1 MFQDPLA
8 CGGLGPV
15 MVRVP
20 AGYFMM
26 GDMQG
31 HGSVDEKPVHEVKIA
46 KPFAIGVVE
55 VTVKEFSAFIS
66 NTGFVTE
73 AEREGGCYM
82 RGGKS
87 WKYPASDFSQ
97 MQDHPVVCVS
107 WNDANEYA
115 QWLTEQTG
123 KQYRLPTEAE
133 WEYAAR
139 AGEED
144 NYAWG
149 NDVGIANARCD
160 RCGQDSKLTGTY
172 PVSSFKPNDFGLY
185 DMSGNAWEWTASEY
199 TSPYNGQELTVST
212 KGKKQGK
219 RAIRSGGWL
228 NWPEDLRASNRGE
241 IAPTDRYSTLG
252 FRIVR
257 VVE

>member
-1 MFQDPLA
+1 
-8 CGGLGPV
+8 

-20 AGYFMM
+20 AGDFMM
-26 GDMQG
+26 GDMQRRG
-31 HGSVDEKPVHEVKIA
+31 AVDEKPVHEVNIA
-46 KPFAIGVVE
+46 KSFAIGVVE
-55 VTVKEFSAFIS
+55 VTVKEFSVFIRD
-66 NTGFVTE
+66 TGFVTA
-73 AEREGGCYM
+73 AESGDGCYM

-87 WKYPASDFSQ
+87 WKYPATDFSQ

-107 WNDANEYA
+107 WNDANKYA

-123 KQYRLPTEAE
+123 KHYRLPTEAE

-149 NDVGIANARCD
+149 NDVGIGNARCS

-199 TSPYNGQELTVST
+199 ASPYNGQELAVSA
-212 KGKKQGK
+212 KGVKQG
-219 RAIRSGGWL
+219 RRVIRSGGWL
-228 NWPEDLRASNRGE
+228 NWPEDLRVSNRGE
-241 IAPTDRYSTLG
+241 IPPTDRYSTLG

-257 VVE
+257 AE